1 MERMTH
7 GVLDDDFHADADTT
21 KKEKYALSSSR
32 TSNKSDESTAQNK
45 IGHCT
50 YLVFFRGGILHRGS
64 FQRLFLGIQNFDSH
78 DRKRARH
85 TLKFFSSFALHTSSS
100 CWFVNGITD
109 CIVCPIVKD
118 KPKTQQLPI
127 RKPLSVCV
135 LFLEARGKETRYV
148 ATIIETRN
156 PSQGLQKCSLVG
168 NNYCI

>member
-1 MERMTH
+1 MIKSSIGKNDAWIVR
-7 GVLDDDFHADADTT
+7 LDDFHADADTT

-100 CWFVNGITD
+100 CWFCKWYNGLHCLSDRERQT
-109 CIVCPIVKD
+109 KNTTATYT
-118 KPKTQQLPI
+118 KTA
-127 RKPLSVCV
+127 VCV
-135 LFLEARGKETRYV
+135 CALLGSKGE
-148 ATIIETRN
+148 RN
-156 PSQGLQKCSLVG
+156 TLRC
-168 NNYCI
+168 NNN